1 MDHSNHDSSTTD
13 HSSSHGD
20 HSTTDDSHSTHGDH
34 STTNNHSSHG
44 GHHDMSQSLEDMVK
58 EINQK
63 NKTYLRSKEK
73 IKVLIIKDDNPFS
86 DNYHEETKRGYHFD
100 VFKMLLADKDGGL
113 YQNYT
118 YEVFYSD
125 PENNNY
131 NTFVDEV
138 YFGKYDLV
146 VGGFSINES
155 REKKINYSIPLY
167 INRVGILHLNKKNY
181 WKNMMILVK
190 ETLKLFAFMIVL
202 GIILGGVL
210 YYIEP
215 FRNPDYK
222 KTKKESKLKKE
233 KRFRRHIL
241 TMVASIFGEMGFLS
255 ENSSLSL
262 AGIVFSIV
270 CFMIIFQILIVAQ
283 ARVTTINLKLEN
295 QDSTIEFDKI
305 NSNEYRPFL
314 AKKGNAES
322 YKVQLLRGKPERVE
336 IENSSIENLV
346 TNYSFYENRYD
357 GVVLLYTDAYQY
369 LIDKNKNFTFSMEGF
384 GLEPSCW
391 IVKNDP
397 KGIHLLE
404 DINLLILK
412 HRVLGV
418 NSETDEIQFGHL
430 TDICKEYI
438 KENNACLF

>member
-1 MDHSNHDSSTTD
+1 MDHSNHDSTTDD
-13 HSSSHGD
+13 HSSHAD
-20 HSTTDDSHSTHGDH
+20 HSTTDD
-34 STTNNHSSHG
+34 HSSHG
-44 GHHDMSQSLEDMVK
+44 GHHDMSQSLEDIVK
-58 EINQK
+58 EINQ
-63 NKTYLRSKEK
+63 NNQSVFGSKPK
-73 IKVLIIKDDNPFS
+73 VKVLIIKDDNPFS
-86 DNYHEETKRGYHFD
+86 DNYHEEKKAGYHYD
-100 VFKMLLADKDGGL
+100 VFKMLLSDKTGGL
-113 YQNYT
+113 YKNFT

-131 NTFVDEV
+131 DTFVDEV
-138 YFGKYDLV
+138 YAGKYDIV
-146 VGGFSINES
+146 IGGFSINES

-255 ENSSLSL
+255 ENSSLSF
-262 AGIVFSIV
+262 AGIVFSII

-305 NSNEYRPFL
+305 NSNEYKPFL
-314 AKKGNAES
+314 AKQGNAES
-322 YKVQLLRGKPERVE
+322 YKLQLLRGKPERVE

-369 LIDKNKNFTFSMEGF
+369 LIDKSKNFTFSMEGF

-391 IVKNDP
+391 VTKNDP
-397 KGIHLLE
+397 NGIHLLK
-404 DINLLILK
+404 DINLLIVK
-412 HRVLGV
+412 HRALGV
-418 NSETDEIQFGHL
+418 DSQTDEIQFGHL
-430 TDICKEYI
+430 TKICKQYI

>member
-34 STTNNHSSHG
+34 STTDNHSSHG
-44 GHHDMSQSLEDMVK
+44 GHHDMSQSLEDIVK

-100 VFKMLLADKDGGL
+100 VFKMLLVDKDGGL

-314 AKKGNAES
+314 AKEGNAES
-322 YKVQLLRGKPERVE
+322 YKVQVLRGKQNRVE

-346 TNYSFYENRYD
+346 TNYSFYENEYD

-391 IVKNDP
+391 IIRNNSQ
-397 KGIHLLE
+397 GIHLLE

-412 HRVLGV
+412 HRALGI
-418 NSETDEIQFGHL
+418 NTQTDEIQFGHL
-430 TDICKEYI
+430 TKICKQYI
-438 KENNACLF
+438 KEKNACLF